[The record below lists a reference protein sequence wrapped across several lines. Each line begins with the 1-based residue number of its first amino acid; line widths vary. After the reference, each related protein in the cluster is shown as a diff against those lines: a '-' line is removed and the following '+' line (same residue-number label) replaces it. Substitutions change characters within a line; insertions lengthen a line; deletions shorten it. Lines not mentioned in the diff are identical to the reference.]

1 MPYDPTYAH
10 LDSLQVPELR
20 ERRNELMTK
29 ARELGSSGELTGDDL
44 KDFESLEAEITEVQ
58 RRTEQLESLMRHARN
73 PWAVESGDGNLVRDE
88 RTGEWV
94 GRDRDHP
101 SGTRTSS
108 PGPFG
113 VTRDQGLR
121 VIERHK
127 DILTPEAGDR
137 LDKLVRRDRF
147 GLESRYLDAVGN
159 PDYESAFGKLL
170 AHPQDAHYR
179 FTREETAAVQAVAD
193 SIAERGMTEGTGSA
207 GGFGIPISID
217 PTILLASNG
226 VLNPVRDIARTIT
239 VGTRETRL
247 VSSVGAAASF
257 DAEEAE
263 VSDDTIAL
271 VQPTIVAQMARMF
284 VPYSYELGDDYASLV
299 TELGRVIVDEKD
311 KLESTM
317 FLSGNGTNQPVGL
330 LAIGT
335 TGSLTTTQRVQTD
348 VAATLDIDDWWDL
361 RGTFGS
367 LRWAPAGTLLANPK
381 TLDNAFRFTPA
392 GSTTEPQAMPTRE
405 GPFMGLPKREWSEMV
420 STTTTGSKV
429 GIVGDF
435 SNYVI
440 ADRIGLEVEIV
451 PTLFGTTHR
460 PTGQKGVFARWRVG
474 TVVAVPNAFRYLEVL

>member
-1 MPYDPTYAH
+1 VQDLRTIEEYRQRQAEVAAELEALEVNWRGKPFDEKTRELYAD
-10 LDSLQVPELR
+10 LVEEREEIGLRIPELQKR
-20 ERRNELMTK
+20 TRYLEHVANGPGAEPAWEPTHEQRI
-29 ARELGSSGELTGDDL
+29 DD
-44 KDFESLEAEITEVQ
+44 AG
-58 RRTEQLESLMRHARN
+58 R
-73 PWAVESGDGNLVRDE
+73 GLVRDRAL
-88 RTGEWV
+88 RTI
-94 GRDRDHP
+94 
-101 SGTRTSS
+101 
-108 PGPFG
+108 
-113 VTRDQGLR
+113 Q
-121 VIERHK
+121 RHQ
-127 DILTPEAGDR
+127 DVLTPEASDR
-137 LDKLVRRDRF
+137 LDAVVRKR
-147 GLESRYLDAVGN
+147 RYDFEARYIAAVGDPN
-159 PDYESAFGKLL
+159 YLTAFGKML
-170 AHPQDAHYR
+170 ANPTDAHYR
-179 FTREETAAVQAVAD
+179 FSREETAAVQAVSE

-226 VLNPVRDIARTIT
+226 VLNPVRNIARKIT
-239 VGTRETRL
+239 VATRETRL

-257 DAEEAE
+257 DAEESE

-284 VPYSYELGDDYASLV
+284 VPYSYELGDDYVSLV
-299 TELGRVIVDEKD
+299 NELGRVIVDEKD

-381 TLDNAFRFTPA
+381 TLDNAFRMTPA

-429 GIVGDF
+429 GVVGDF

-451 PTLFGTTHR
+451 PTLFGTNHR

>member
-1 MPYDPTYAH
+1 VTVDQYAT
-10 LDSLQVPELR
+10 LDALR
-20 ERRNELMTK
+20 ERK
-29 ARELGSSGELTGDDL
+29 AEVEREIIALDVASKGRKFTEEQRELFASLHEENTELAETIEERAGRERLLRKMYERGGEALTPAWEPPHEHGERIDDAGR
-44 KDFESLEAEITEVQ
+44 SL
-58 RRTEQLESLMRHARN
+58 
-73 PWAVESGDGNLVRDE
+73 D
-88 RTGEWV
+88 
-94 GRDRDHP
+94 RDRAL
-101 SGTRTSS
+101 RTI
-108 PGPFG
+108 
-113 VTRDQGLR
+113 Q
-121 VIERHK
+121 RHQ
-127 DILTPEAGDR
+127 DVLTPEAGDR
-137 LDKLVRRDRF
+137 LEKVVRKKRF
-147 GLESRYLDAVGN
+147 DYEARYIAAVGD
-159 PDYESAFGKLL
+159 PDYASAFGKML
-170 AHPQDAHYR
+170 AHPTDAHLR
-179 FTREETAAVQAVAD
+179 FTREEAAAVQAVSE
-193 SIAERGMTEGTGSA
+193 SILERGMTEGTGSA
-207 GGFGIPISID
+207 GGFGIPIAID

-226 VLNPVRDIARTIT
+226 ALNPVRDIARVIT

-271 VQPTIVAQMARMF
+271 VQPTITAQMARMF
-284 VPYSYELGDDYASLV
+284 VPFTYELGDDYASLV
-299 TELGRVIVDEKD
+299 TELGRVIADEKD

-361 RGTFGS
+361 KGTFGS
-367 LRWAPAGTLLANPK
+367 LRWAGAGTLLANPK
-381 TLDNAFRFTPA
+381 SLDNAFRFTPA

-429 GIVGDF
+429 GLVGDF

-451 PTLFGTTHR
+451 PTLFGTNHR
-460 PTGQKGVFARWRVG
+460 PTGQRGVFARWRVG
-474 TVVAVPNAFRYLEVL
+474 SVVAVPNAFRYLEVL